1 LGGCKDDSKAGK
13 SFIADLTARVKG
25 RAPNNEGVRDQ
36 PRKEI
41 VMMKKTLPL
50 FSIALLTIGLQAQ
63 APSSQITSLPQ
74 TQSSPQTP
82 SSAQPPSAGMSQTE
96 SQTQEAPKRTT
107 AVTAE
112 LTKKIDTKNAKVGDA
127 VEAKVLTPS
136 KLPDGTELQKGS
148 KLVGKVTDVKARGK
162 EDKNSHL
169 AFSLDRAQTKD
180 GQEIQVQTT
189 VVSVTAP
196 SNTAS
201 AGLTPA
207 PTTGGTGSS
216 ATTGAGSSQGESTM
230 GGMLKNSKDRV
241 PVGNMPGVML
251 AGSNDASTAG
261 TLHAQ
266 DQNIEL
272 ASGTTL
278 ILNVSN

>member
-1 LGGCKDDSKAGK
+1 
-13 SFIADLTARVKG
+13 
-25 RAPNNEGVRDQ
+25 
-36 PRKEI
+36 
-41 VMMKKTLPL
+41 MMKKTLPL
-50 FSIALLTIGLQAQ
+50 FSMAFLTIGLQAQ
-63 APSSQITSLPQ
+63 TPTSQTPSSPQ
-74 TQSSPQTP
+74 TQSSPQT
-82 SSAQPPSAGMSQTE
+82 PSAGMSQTE
-96 SQTQEAPKRTT
+96 SQTQEAPKKTT

-112 LTKKIDTKNAKVGDA
+112 LTKKIDTKNAKVGDE

-148 KLVGKVTDVKARGK
+148 KLVGKVTDVKAKGK

-180 GQEIQVQTT
+180 GQEIQVQTA

-201 AGLTPA
+201 AGMTPA
-207 PTTGGTGSS
+207 PTTGGTGGS
-216 ATTGAGSSQGESTM
+216 ATAGACSGTSGSAGTAAPTPSTMAGSGQSQSTT
-230 GGMLKNSKDRV
+230 GGMLKHSKDRV
-241 PVGNMPGVML
+241 AVGNMPGVML
-251 AGSNDASTAG
+251 AGSSDVGTAG

-272 ASGTTL
+272 ASGTTM